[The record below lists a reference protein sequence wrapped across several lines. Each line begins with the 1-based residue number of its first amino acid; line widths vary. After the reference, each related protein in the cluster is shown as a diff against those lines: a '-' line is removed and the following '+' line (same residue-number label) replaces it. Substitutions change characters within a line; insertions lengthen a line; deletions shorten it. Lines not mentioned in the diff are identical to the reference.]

1 MVYGK
6 IDCLGIPATR
16 IASDHLNIDKLLV
29 LKRRKEYWL
38 PFIIAVSFVS
48 GACEKILIDMPWII
62 FMWTQKF
69 HQQIVDN
76 KRILHIFHRLY
87 EALKIQKN

>member
-62 FMWTQKF
+62 FCGRKNFTS
-69 HQQIVDN
+69 
-76 KRILHIFHRLY
+76 RL
-87 EALKIQKN
+87 